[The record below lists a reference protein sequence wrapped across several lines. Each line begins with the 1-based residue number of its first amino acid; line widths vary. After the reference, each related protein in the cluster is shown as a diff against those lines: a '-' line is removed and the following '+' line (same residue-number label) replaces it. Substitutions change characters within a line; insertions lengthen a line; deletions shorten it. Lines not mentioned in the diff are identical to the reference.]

1 MKWSKFDPT
10 IDIRPRVMG
19 SSHESLILNE
29 GFLGCN
35 NVALKPRMGHPNDGF
50 LKQIHVVWSVQQDPT
65 NFKV

>member
-10 IDIRPRVMG
+10 IGIRPRVMG

-35 NVALKPRMGHPNDGF
+35 NVALKLRMGHPNDVF
-50 LKQIHVVWSVQQDPT
+50 LKQIHVV
-65 NFKV
+65 